1 MDRSTIS
8 LILRELNLNENSV
21 TNIYNYGSWVYG
33 TNSPTSD
40 RDLMIVTRSPSQ
52 NPLEFDDD
60 FDYFHSFEL
69 HKLWNQYDVCVH
81 SVENFEKL
89 LEKNYLLAIECIF
102 LPDEFKIK
110 EEIDFRPVYLEK
122 YYNKL
127 RLKQVAFYENLTAMN
142 MYNLDDNSSYPQR
155 SSRSSQ
161 TSQSS
166 KDYLFK
172 NLFHGFRYLD
182 FAEQL
187 IQTRSI
193 HDFKRV
199 SHILSE
205 MKDKRGGDPTDNP
218 NMQDVLSF
226 VEDLS
231 TQYKAKLNALVPTNI
246 VKGTFEA
253 HVTLDCTYHTE
264 QVIEKL
270 KKTCENTKYKIIFID
285 LDTNEQNGKHQQLM
299 TSSYYC
305 GEYPSIVK
313 KIEEEVY
320 QHFQNF
326 NIIRIKI
333 ESLASNE
340 GVPETD
346 IDRKLF
352 WDKKTNYF
360 EFHYKVLVNNDP
372 KEQKLEK
379 LRNICQSN
387 RRLHLHVSQNAFKQ
401 LDEKNSHDMVTIRLF
416 DVGRESAFQNNDE
429 VIQYLTKNNFP
440 PLKVV
445 REFIVYD
452 THIELDNGWK

>member
-8 LILRELNLNENSV
+8 LILHELNLNENSV
-21 TNIYNYGSWVYG
+21 ANIYNYGSWVYG

-40 RDLMIVTRSPSQ
+40 RDLMIVTRSPYQ
-52 NPLEFDDD
+52 NPLQFNDD
-60 FDYFHSFEL
+60 FDYFHPFDL

-110 EEIDFRPVYLEK
+110 EEIDFRPIYLEK
-122 YYNKL
+122 YYNTY
-127 RLKQVAFYENLTAMN
+127 RLKQVAFYENLTAIN
-142 MYNLDDNSSYPQR
+142 MYNLDDNSNYPQR

-172 NLFHGFRYLD
+172 ILFHGFRYLD

-193 HDFKRV
+193 HNFKRV
-199 SHILSE
+199 SHIFSE
-205 MKDKRGGDPTDNP
+205 MKDIHGDPTDDS
-218 NMQDVLSF
+218 NMQNVLNF
-226 VEDLS
+226 VENLS
-231 TQYKAKLNALVPTNI
+231 TQYKIRLDALVPTNI

-253 HVTLDCTYHTE
+253 HITFDCTHNTE
-264 QVIEKL
+264 EVIEKIQ
-270 KKTCENTKYKIIFID
+270 KQCENTKYKIIFID
-285 LDTNEQNGKHQQLM
+285 LDTNQQKDKLQQLM
-299 TSSYYC
+299 TSSYHC

-313 KIEEEVY
+313 KIEEEAY
-320 QHFQNF
+320 KHFQDF

-340 GVPETD
+340 GVPQTD
-346 IDRKLF
+346 IEKKLF
-352 WDKKTNYF
+352 WNKETNYF
-360 EFHYKVLVNNDP
+360 EFHYKVLIEKDH
-372 KEQKLEK
+372 KGQKLEK

-387 RRLHLHVSQNAFKQ
+387 YNFHLHVSQNAFKQ
-401 LDEKNSHDMVTIRLF
+401 LDEKESYYMITMRLF
-416 DVGRESAFQNNDE
+416 DVGREKAFQNNNE
-429 VIQYLTKNNFP
+429 VVEYLTKNNFP
-440 PLKVV
+440 PIKVI
-445 REFIVYD
+445 REFVVYD
-452 THIELDNGWK
+452 THIELDSAWK